1 MIKLHKID
9 YLGDDSADAAIALL
23 ESFWWHIRTE
33 HSKDVW
39 KVWAGEDLLLTASN
53 KDAAEA
59 FIYGLAV
66 AHSLLPDDV
75 ADELRRRLQP

>member
-1 MIKLHKID
+1 MIKLHKSEHIEDEGID
-9 YLGDDSADAAIALL
+9 GGIALL

-59 FIYGLAV
+59 FILGLAL